1 MMVGMSV
8 HPLTPRFLE
17 KVWGSHQLSPW
28 FPDSPVLIGEVWL
41 EGPRGEPLPL
51 LIKFL
56 FTTDR
61 LSVQV
66 HPGDAYARE
75 HHQSDGKTEMWHIL
89 RARAGSEIALG
100 LNQALTAEELRADS
114 ESGAIEGKLNRIAVA
129 AGDTYF
135 VPAGTIHAI
144 GGGVALCEIQ
154 QQSDVTYRLYDYG
167 RPRELHLERGV
178 EVSDLSA
185 YVKPPAPAA
194 CLVESKYFRTERLVV
209 EAGGTIPADPSRTFW
224 LICIAGEWAG
234 RGWQVDSGTESIPMA
249 PIGHSVFIKTSV
261 P

>member
-1 MMVGMSV
+1 MPV

-17 KVWGSHQLSPW
+17 KVWGSQHLSPW
-28 FPDSPVLIGEVWL
+28 FPDSVSQIGEVWM

-66 HPGDAYARE
+66 HPNDGYASR
-75 HHQSDGKTEMWHIL
+75 HHQSNGKTEMWHIL
-89 RARAGSEIALG
+89 RAAPGAQIALG
-100 LNQALTAEELRADS
+100 LKQTLTSEELRAAS
-114 ESGAIEGKLNRIAVA
+114 ESGAIEQRLNLIEVKP
-129 AGDTYF
+129 GETYF

-144 GGGVALCEIQ
+144 GGGIALCEIQ

-167 RPRELHLERGV
+167 RPRELHLDRGI
-178 EVSDLSA
+178 EVSALNA
-185 YVKPPAPAA
+185 YVAPAA
-194 CLVESKYFRTERLVV
+194 PVDCLAECAYFRTERLVLEDGAV
-209 EAGGTIPADPSRTFW
+209 DPDPERPFW
-224 LICIAGEWAG
+224 LICIEGEEAG
-234 RGWQVDSGTESIPMA
+234 RGWQVDAGVAPVAIP
-249 PIGHSVFIKTSV
+249 SVGRGVFVKTFV